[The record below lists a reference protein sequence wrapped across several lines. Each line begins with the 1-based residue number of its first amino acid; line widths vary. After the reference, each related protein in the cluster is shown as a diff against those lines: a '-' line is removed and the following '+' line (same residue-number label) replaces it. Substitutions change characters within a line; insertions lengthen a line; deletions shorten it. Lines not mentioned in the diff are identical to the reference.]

1 MQLNHIHKYEQNR
14 KKNLHVKLVAMKNSD
29 VGIVPQLKSL

>member
-1 MQLNHIHKYEQNR
+1 MKLNHIHKYEQNR
-14 KKNLHVKLVAMKNSD
+14 KRNLHVKLVAMKNSD